1 MALSLTSWPDAM
13 TCIMIISVML
23 ISVFS
28 IWIIFFWLALQSML
42 QSPKLKSNQ
51 FKRNVQDG
59 REIEFKRKPD
69 ESKRRLPLISVIL
82 PARDEQENIKKCID
96 SLVKQDYQSYEIL
109 AVNDCSA
116 DSTGDIM
123 HKLAST
129 YSDKNLT
136 IIDLEPK
143 PPGWVG
149 KCWACFQGYKRSTG
163 QVLLFTDA
171 DTIHA
176 PDTLS
181 LAIRHMIDENLDAL
195 TARPLIT
202 SDNTLTKIV
211 LPLVWMVSHIAYS
224 ALKVNNPN
232 SKTGFVFGG
241 FYLITRDTYESLGT
255 HQSVKNEI
263 AEDLAIGEMLKLHKR
278 RLRMFLGE
286 ENIQAFWALDSRS
299 LYSAL
304 QRTIVSA
311 FRKQPILT
319 CFSVAL
325 QALMLVMPWI
335 TFACSLYWFT
345 LSSSGS
351 PMHSIDMGILI
362 LLFLNLV
369 VLGMII
375 SSSFALSKLSL
386 HYDSHSMLYV
396 VASPLSCFFIFGESI
411 SSIINAT
418 KNNDTLSW
426 KGRTYQIRKKD

>member
-82 PARDEQENIKKCID
+82 PARDEQENIEKCID

-149 KCWACFQGYKRSTG
+149 KC
-163 QVLLFTDA
+163 
-171 DTIHA
+171 
-176 PDTLS
+176 
-181 LAIRHMIDENLDAL
+181 
-195 TARPLIT
+195 
-202 SDNTLTKIV
+202 
-211 LPLVWMVSHIAYS
+211 
-224 ALKVNNPN
+224 
-232 SKTGFVFGG
+232 
-241 FYLITRDTYESLGT
+241 
-255 HQSVKNEI
+255 
-263 AEDLAIGEMLKLHKR
+263 
-278 RLRMFLGE
+278 
-286 ENIQAFWALDSRS
+286 
-299 LYSAL
+299 
-304 QRTIVSA
+304 
-311 FRKQPILT
+311 
-319 CFSVAL
+319 
-325 QALMLVMPWI
+325 
-335 TFACSLYWFT
+335 
-345 LSSSGS
+345 
-351 PMHSIDMGILI
+351 
-362 LLFLNLV
+362 
-369 VLGMII
+369 
-375 SSSFALSKLSL
+375 
-386 HYDSHSMLYV
+386 
-396 VASPLSCFFIFGESI
+396 
-411 SSIINAT
+411 
-418 KNNDTLSW
+418 
-426 KGRTYQIRKKD
+426 